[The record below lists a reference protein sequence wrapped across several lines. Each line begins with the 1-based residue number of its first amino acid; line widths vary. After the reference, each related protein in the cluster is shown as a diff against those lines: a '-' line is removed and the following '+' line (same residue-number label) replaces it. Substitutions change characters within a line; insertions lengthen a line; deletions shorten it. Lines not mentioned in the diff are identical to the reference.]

1 MIKDRGTIKWTAFMM
16 PEQVKLEKQYWME
29 QNKISKPELDEQ
41 QIEEINLKI
50 ESAMEFNEQL
60 TFYYYINGEIRF
72 IIGKVHY
79 VDTLRREFRIMD
91 EHENVNIIKFDDL
104 VDVGNM

>member
-1 MIKDRGTIKWTAFMM
+1 MIKDRGAIKWTAFMM
-16 PEQVKLEKQYWME
+16 PEHVKLEKHYWME
-29 QNKISKPELDEQ
+29 QNKITKPELDEQ

-50 ESAMEFNEQL
+50 ESAMEFNEKL
-60 TFYYYINGEIRF
+60 MFYYYINGEIRF

-79 VDTLRREFRIMD
+79 VDTLRRKFRIMD
-91 EHENVNIIKFDDL
+91 EHEKVNIINFDDL